1 MLNVIIFGV
10 AEYMKANREALT
22 YSTEYHKIGNKFEE
36 NHNQVVLIKL
46 VEEKRRKSKQFP

>member
-36 NHNQVVLIKL
+36 NHN
-46 VEEKRRKSKQFP
+46 

>member
-1 MLNVIIFGV
+1 MLNVINFGV

-36 NHNQVVLIKL
+36 NHNQQGFNKISRGK
-46 VEEKRRKSKQFP
+46 KKKKK